1 MEDKDDVNAE
11 LQVSEILKSIVRES
25 RDLLLQHPIFSFVV
39 CSMGSLLIFYAYRI
53 CAIYAY

>member
-1 MEDKDDVNAE
+1 MEDKEDMHTE
-11 LQVSEILKSIVRES
+11 LQDPEILKPIVREN

-39 CSMGSLLIFYAYRI
+39 CSMGSLLILYVYRI